1 MLRDIRNNY
10 QKSRLEENQLT
21 DKPIALFQL
30 WLNEAI
36 KQKVNEPTAMILST
50 SVDNQPDSRVI
61 LLKEIQDES
70 LIFYTNYGSNKG
82 KQIEQNN
89 HVAVNLFWPE
99 LERQVRIKGKIRKT
113 SETISTDYF
122 QTRPRDSQL
131 GALASVQSS
140 VIKSR
145 EELEH
150 HYHELEKQFEGKEI
164 PKPENWGGY
173 EILPHE
179 IEFWQGRPGR
189 LHDRIRYYKTPDK
202 KWFYNRLSP

>member
-10 QKSRLEENQLT
+10 QKNKLEENQLT
-21 DKPIALFQL
+21 DKPMKLFQS

-36 KQKVNEPTAMILST
+36 KQKINEPTAMILST
-50 SVDNQPDSRVI
+50 SVDNQPDSRVV

-89 HVAVNLFWPE
+89 HIAVNLFWPE
-99 LERQVRIKGKIRKT
+99 LERQVRIKGTIRKT
-113 SETISTDYF
+113 SETVSTDYF
-122 QTRPRDSQL
+122 KTRPRDSQL
-131 GALASVQSS
+131 GALASAQSE
-140 VIKSR
+140 VIENR

-150 HYHELEKQFEGKEI
+150 HYRSLEKQYEGKEI
-164 PKPENWGGY
+164 PKPANWGGY

-189 LHDRIRYYKTPDK
+189 LHDRIRYYKNPDQ
-202 KWFYNRLSP
+202 KWIFKRLSP